1 MSQRIRV
8 DLIDDL
14 DGSRAE
20 ESVEFALDG
29 VSYIIDLSADN
40 AAKFRDTLSTWTTA
54 ARRAGGR
61 RSRHR
66 HITTGP
72 SAGEIRRWAH
82 EQGMEISERGRIPF
96 EVREAYAKAH

>member
-8 DLIDDL
+8 DLIDDI

-29 VSYIIDLSADN
+29 VSYVVDLSADN
-40 AAKFRDTLSTWTTA
+40 AAELRETLGKWTTA

-61 RSRHR
+61 LSRRR
-66 HITTGP
+66 HVATGP
-72 SAGEIRRWAH
+72 SASEIRRWAR
-82 EQGMEISERGRIPF
+82 EQGMEVSERGRIPF
-96 EVREAYAKAH
+96 EIKEAYANAH

>member
-8 DLIDDL
+8 DLIDDV

-29 VSYIIDLSADN
+29 VNYVVDLSADN
-40 AAKFRDTLSTWTTA
+40 AAELRETLGKWTTV

-61 RSRHR
+61 LSRRR
-66 HITTGP
+66 HIATGP
-72 SAGEIRRWAH
+72 SAGEIRRWAR

-96 EVREAYAKAH
+96 EVREAFAKAH

>member
-8 DLIDDL
+8 DLIDDV
-14 DGSRAE
+14 DGSQAE

-29 VSYIIDLSADN
+29 VSYVIDLSEGN
-40 AAKFRDTLSTWTTA
+40 AAELRETLGKWTTV

-61 RSRHR
+61 LSRHR